1 MAFTGQVLDTTVSG
15 DLAPGFDGL
24 AGGLPGGTAAGPPKL
39 AAPELRLA
47 QQQTLRGQRLRS
59 DPVTRILVMIVDL
72 IYGRRASLAKFRVLE
87 LLAPVPYQAWERAA
101 YRALTRLRRHTALA
115 RRVFEA
121 MAEARAQQDNETFH
135 LLVLEDLLRARGA
148 RLGFLRH
155 RLLPALMAGPYR
167 VMCWALFLV
176 RPAWSY
182 RLNASF
188 EDHAEHQYMAFVAA
202 HPELEEQAF
211 SGETAAG
218 YGRYDSVADVLRQI
232 GHDERIH
239 KLESL
244 HSSRHAQHG

>member
-1 MAFTGQVLDTTVSG
+1 MAFSGQVLDNTISG
-15 DLAPGFDGL
+15 EDTPGIARP
-24 AGGLPGGTAAGPPKL
+24 AGGLATGPPKL
-39 AAPELRLA
+39 SAPELRLA
-47 QQQTLRGQRLRS
+47 QRQTLRGQRLRQ
-59 DPVTRILVMIVDL
+59 DPVTWILVMMVDL

-101 YRALTRLRRHTALA
+101 YRALTRLRRHDTLA

-135 LLVLEDLLRARGA
+135 LLILEDLLQSQGF
-148 RLGFLRH
+148 RLGLLRH
-155 RLLPALMAGPYR
+155 RLLPLLMAGPYR
-167 VMCWALFLV
+167 VVCWALFLV

-202 HPELEEQAF
+202 HPELERQIFA
-211 SGETAAG
+211 SETAAE
-218 YGRYDSVADVLRQI
+218 YGRYDSVADLLRQI

-244 HSSRHAQHG
+244 HSSCRAWRG